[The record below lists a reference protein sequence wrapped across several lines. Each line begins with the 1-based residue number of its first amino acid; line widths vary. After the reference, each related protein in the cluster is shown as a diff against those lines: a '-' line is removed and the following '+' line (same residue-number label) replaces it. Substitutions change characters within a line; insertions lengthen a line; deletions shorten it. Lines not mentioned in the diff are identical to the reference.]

1 MVREIKHSPQ
11 LEISWCV
18 YHPLRRALFN
28 ICKLIHFGP
37 VISFYKFEWITGKSV
52 IRDTLSYQNTM
63 LSTCDFLNSFLK
75 KISKQQKT
83 TTTYKLGHFMTCSKK
98 SVRMLSRFFFPK
110 AMSLVGIWFYPDRAS
125 FSVHSVQKNLPTKK
139 GVTYITRLHTAL
151 HLFPVMITFPLM
163 ICDITKNNQNAVT
176 AGVFRVIKNYLYF
189 I

>member
-28 ICKLIHFGP
+28 ICKLIRFGP
-37 VISFYKFEWITGKSV
+37 VTSFYKFEWITGKSV

-125 FSVHSVQKNLPTKK
+125 FFVHSVQKNLPTKK

-151 HLFPVMITFPLM
+151 HLFPVMITFPLN
-163 ICDITKNNQNAVT
+163 DLWYYKE
-176 AGVFRVIKNYLYF
+176 
-189 I
+189 

>member
-83 TTTYKLGHFMTCSKK
+83 TTRYKLGHFMTCSKK
-98 SVRMLSRFFFPK
+98 SVRMLCFFFPK
-110 AMSLVGIWFYPDRAS
+110 AMSFVRIWFYPDRAS
-125 FSVHSVQKNLPTKK
+125 FFVHSVQKNLPTKK

>member
-1 MVREIKHSPQ
+1 MKHSPQ

-18 YHPLRRALFN
+18 YHTLRRALFN

-83 TTTYKLGHFMTCSKK
+83 TTTCKLGHFMTCWKK
-98 SVRMLSRFFFPK
+98 SVRMLFVFFFFVFFFSQGHV
-110 AMSLVGIWFYPDRAS
+110 ACRNLIYPDRAS
-125 FSVHSVQKNLPTKK
+125 FFVHAVQKKLPTKK

-151 HLFPVMITFPLM
+151 HLFPVMITFPLN
-163 ICDITKNNQNAVT
+163 DLWYYKE
-176 AGVFRVIKNYLYF
+176 
-189 I
+189 

>member
-1 MVREIKHSPQ
+1 MVWEMKHSPQ

-18 YHPLRRALFN
+18 YHTLRRALFN

-52 IRDTLSYQNTM
+52 IRDNLSYQNTM
-63 LSTCDFLNSFLK
+63 LSTCDFLYSFLK

-98 SVRMLSRFFFPK
+98 SVRMLSRFFFVLFFFFPK

-125 FSVHSVQKNLPTKK
+125 FFVHAVQKKLPTKK

-151 HLFPVMITFPLM
+151 HLFPVMITFPLN
-163 ICDITKNNQNAVT
+163 DLWYYKE
-176 AGVFRVIKNYLYF
+176 
-189 I
+189 

>member
-1 MVREIKHSPQ
+1 MAWEMKHSPQ

-18 YHPLRRALFN
+18 YHTLRRALFN

-63 LSTCDFLNSFLK
+63 LSTCDFLYSFLK

-98 SVRMLSRFFFPK
+98 SVRMLSRFFFFFFFFFPRPCRLSEFDFIQTGLHFLSTPSK
-110 AMSLVGIWFYPDRAS
+110 KNHL
-125 FSVHSVQKNLPTKK
+125 QKKELP
-139 GVTYITRLHTAL
+139 I
-151 HLFPVMITFPLM
+151 
-163 ICDITKNNQNAVT
+163 
-176 AGVFRVIKNYLYF
+176 
-189 I
+189 

>member
-37 VISFYKFEWITGKSV
+37 VISFYKFEWITGESV

-83 TTTYKLGHFMTCSKK
+83 TTRYKLGHFMTCSKK
-98 SVRMLSRFFFPK
+98 SVRMLCFFFSQGHVVCQNLILSRQGFIFCPLCPK
-110 AMSLVGIWFYPDRAS
+110 KFTY
-125 FSVHSVQKNLPTKK
+125 KK
-139 GVTYITRLHTAL
+139 R
-151 HLFPVMITFPLM
+151 
-163 ICDITKNNQNAVT
+163 
-176 AGVFRVIKNYLYF
+176 RYLYNQAPYCSSF
-189 I
+189 ISCYDNLSLNDLWYYKE